1 MWDHVSAR
9 TQNMAYK
16 GLLLSIG
23 RQNHDTVS
31 ILASQAQA
39 APIAGILLSSSSKE
53 FYTLSSPLVWETEN
67 TTKEEKNV
75 YKPLGS

>member
-1 MWDHVSAR
+1 
-9 TQNMAYK
+9 MAYK
-16 GLLLSIG
+16 GLLLSIR

-53 FYTLSSPLVWETEN
+53 FYTLSSPLV
-67 TTKEEKNV
+67 
-75 YKPLGS
+75 